1 MITVLKILQYLSMA
15 TSLAGFCWYCYVQFR
30 HSLKWGLLCLL
41 IPCAWI
47 LFTIRNWD
55 VSERP
60 FWLCIC
66 SWIVLF
72 SSTISLSY
80 PDNGGF
86 APFNQFLFSVG
97 IWMTILSFCW
107 MWKEVFRRS
116 FIWGVAGI
124 FIPICW
130 TIFAI
135 RNWKGCQKPFLIG
148 VAGLAIMFIAV
159 ATDSHQQE
167 VFKQKKAELE
177 QKIKNEDSSKR
188 RGAERREEHRD
199 EHREELREE
208 RRGERREERSER
220 RPERERK

>member
-1 MITVLKILQYLSMA
+1 MITVLKVLQYLSMA
-15 TSLAGFCWYCYVQFR
+15 TSLAGFCWFCYVQFR
-30 HSLKWGLLCLL
+30 LSLKWGLACLL

-72 SSTISLSY
+72 ASTVALTY
-80 PDNGGF
+80 RDNGF
-86 APFNQFLFSVG
+86 NPFNQFLMSGG
-97 IWMTILSFCW
+97 IWMCILSFCW

-116 FIWGVAGI
+116 FIWGVAGL

-130 TIFAI
+130 PIFAI
-135 RNWKGCQKPFLIG
+135 RNWKGCQKPFVIG

-159 ATDSHQQE
+159 ATDPHQQE
-167 VFKQKKAELE
+167 VIKQKKLELE
-177 QKIKNEDSSKR
+177 QKMNHESLKQ
-188 RGAERREEHRD
+188 RGAERREER
-199 EHREELREE
+199 REELREE
-208 RRGERREERSER
+208 RRGEHREERSER
-220 RPERERK
+220 RSERER